1 MSPVTLRGTSTD
13 RNNAQEPP
21 HEQTIHLTQGYE
33 TPEQRQRRLEKYSLW
48 AGIFLTLISFVTMIY
63 MLNFLFKSRSVYKPE
78 FSSPFPISSP
88 PPYNVETLAPVSEV
102 PQVDGESI

>member
-1 MSPVTLRGTSTD
+1 MSTVALRDTSTD
-13 RNNAQEPP
+13 EKNAQEP

-48 AGIFLTLISFVTMIY
+48 AGIFLTLISFVAMIY
-63 MLNFLFKSRSVYKPE
+63 MLNFLFKSRSAYKPE

-88 PPYNVETLAPVSEV
+88 PPYNVETLVPVSEV
-102 PQVDGESI
+102 SQVDDMTV